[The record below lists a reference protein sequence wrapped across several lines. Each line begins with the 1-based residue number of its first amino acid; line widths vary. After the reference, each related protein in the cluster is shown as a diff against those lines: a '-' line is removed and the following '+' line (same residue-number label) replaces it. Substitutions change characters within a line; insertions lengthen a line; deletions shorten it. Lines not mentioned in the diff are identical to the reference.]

1 MVTCRLISSREEI
14 EQITDYIALTIETT
28 GRYPETD
35 KIIEIGMVQVAGDK
49 VVNKASTYIDPE
61 MPIPGDATLISG
73 ITDADVAGAATCET
87 IAPSI
92 ANLVLGTVVIS
103 PRKYT
108 DMRFLTAMLND
119 AGYDGQIDVLD
130 LETYA
135 AEVKPGLPDYEIQT
149 MAEAMDLSTKEKRL
163 VLEDSL
169 LCHKVF
175 QRCKELAGIKQ
186 PKREE
191 LKKAGRLSGLT
202 ERLGLSSSSAR
213 HQVQEEQKSSRW
225 LQMKDIPWI
234 VGAAICLI
242 FAVIFF
248 PSISSLLLLIAA
260 VMALPIP
267 IIRRL
272 EKHDNLTG
280 WRLVALCSGL
290 LILALLLRIPGR
302 GNPREIEQTFSPG
315 KLLILS
321 WNKPGDYGEEI
332 TLNEGTEFETK
343 YIAFRLPTGSYRVL
357 NHGSTTVKVTVYNDK
372 YERGEHGELH
382 PLAAGIGSSVSVLA
396 GNNKDILV
404 DEEQYVVLSDEA
416 ENIIFKY
423 LAELPEETT
432 ELGNSMS
439 NMQSEVKAYVN
450 ATEVNFRSSASLN
463 GYILT
468 TFDPGQEV
476 IVLGATG
483 DWTQVKVDNQTG
495 FIYSR
500 YLSSEPPEGSTVR
513 PANPSVGTATP
524 TPTPEADEEAEDTA
538 DAEAPADTDIAETAE
553 TDAADGPVESPDV
566 ADEAKAA

>member
-28 GRYPETD
+28 GRHPETD
-35 KIIEIGMVQVAGDK
+35 RIIEIGMVQVAGDR

-73 ITDADVAGAATCET
+73 IADEDVAGAATYET

-92 ANLVLGTVVIS
+92 ANLVLGAVVIS

-135 AEVKPGLPDYEIQT
+135 SEVQPGLRDYEIQT
-149 MAEAMDLSTKEKRL
+149 MAEAMNLSTKEKRL
-163 VLEDSL
+163 VLEDTL

-175 QRCKELAGIKQ
+175 QRCKELAGVRQ

-191 LKKAGRLSGLT
+191 PKKKGKLAGLT
-202 ERLGLSSSSAR
+202 DRIGLSSSSAR
-213 HQVQEEQKSSRW
+213 HSAPEETKSGG
-225 LQMKDIPWI
+225 LIQTKDIPWV

-242 FAVIFF
+242 FAVVFF
-248 PSISSLLLLIAA
+248 PSLSSLLLLIAA

-280 WRLVALCSGL
+280 WKLVALCSAL
-290 LILALLLRIPGR
+290 LIVAFLLRIPGR

-321 WNKPGDYGEEI
+321 YNKPGDYGEEI

-432 ELGNSMS
+432 ELGTSMG

-524 TPTPEADEEAEDTA
+524 TPTPETAE
-538 DAEAPADTDIAETAE
+538 ETAE
-553 TDAADGPVESPDV
+553 TEAAAETGPAETEAPAAADAPAESP
-566 ADEAKAA
+566 AATEEPKAA